1 MTALHLSVMFD
12 YTKVTP
18 EGISDDIDHALSV
31 ADEMVKGLVDANTP
45 ADLRHRDAAPR

>member
-1 MTALHLSVMFD
+1 MFD

-31 ADEMVKGLVDANTP
+31 ADEMVKGLVDAEYARGPTP
-45 ADLRHRDAAPR
+45 P